1 MQSDQPDGDKSV
13 LLDLKNRALHA
24 KSKKEI

>member
-1 MQSDQPDGDKSV
+1 MQSDQPDGDKTM
-13 LLDLKNRALHA
+13 LLDLKNRALHG